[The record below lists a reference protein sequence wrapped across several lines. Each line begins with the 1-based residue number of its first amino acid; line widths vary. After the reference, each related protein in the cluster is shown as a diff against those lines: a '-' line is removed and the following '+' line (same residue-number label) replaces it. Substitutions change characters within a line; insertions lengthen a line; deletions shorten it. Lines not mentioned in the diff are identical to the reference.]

1 MTEFSF
7 TWISFGGSHLLRSAH
22 QKCSCPVF
30 GGFYLINRLANGCLQ
45 PLVIGEIDR
54 VVFTF
59 TVGWAHY
66 FVGLFQANALLS
78 QWLVFSSV
86 QRDRS
91 TFLFICST
99 SSTWTTDIEN
109 IFETTELRPK
119 QNHWHPEPRKHSIHP
134 LVCFTPFFSALCD
147 FYSKFFGFHQR
158 VSPSF
163 VSTVGNTMDVI
174 KSQKVPFSIFQHC
187 VTVQKTRWK
196 TSHGSPFN
204 YFSYFATN
212 WSFASPEGSPF
223 AILSPNYSADFGRS
237 RLFQCWYRCRLS

>member
-45 PLVIGEIDR
+45 PLVIGEFDR

-134 LVCFTPFFSALCD
+134 LVCFTPFFFGTMRLLFEIFWIPPTGITFVCFDSWQHNGCHKIPKGPLFHFSALCHC
-147 FYSKFFGFHQR
+147 SKNSLKNIPWVPVQLFFIFCNQLEFRKPRR
-158 VSPSF
+158 VTF
-163 VSTVGNTMDVI
+163 
-174 KSQKVPFSIFQHC
+174 C
-187 VTVQKTRWK
+187 
-196 TSHGSPFN
+196 
-204 YFSYFATN
+204 YFES
-212 WSFASPEGSPF
+212 
-223 AILSPNYSADFGRS
+223 
-237 RLFQCWYRCRLS
+237 